1 MKKAIL
7 ILMGV
12 FVMLGLFGC
21 GKQKITPQNNIVDDV
36 IEIRVSNQI
45 GAADIWVLP
54 NTEENR
60 KTTVWGK
67 AMVSRHIAPDDEGT
81 AVTISAG
88 AEEYLFRMIDTD
100 EMYYEADGIVLA
112 DHQSLVIRDGEEDM
126 TAVVEVYSAEG
137 TLVAEYDV
145 FMARL

>member
-137 TLVAEYDV
+137 TLMAEYDV